1 MRIEMIDKKGKFRH
15 VETVWKGPRD
25 EENPMGNESWTG
37 KTWFRLKEL
46 DFSSVPRREEASP
59 PDRRV
64 RQKTQHRVPDLEEH
78 TPTQLGDEPENQ
90 ENAKQPEEAT
100 IFEPDRSVLPPE
112 QVPLPDDASMGLS
125 ESIRGDLKR
134 PVSEASEVRWE
145 SLPPNKKSRLELL
158 EVLHTQLLNKNQ
170 PKPTKN
176 RECQLSQFQGKDLER
191 FRQAIHKE
199 INNNLGTEAY
209 EILSEA
215 ELEHIRTHKPDKI
228 MKSRYVF
235 TMKPIEDF
243 ALDDARSADLVLD
256 ASTDG
261 PSKAKCRHVMQ
272 GFSEPD
278 LLQLETSTPQVHR
291 DSVIFTAQILVPKKW
306 TPGFADFTQAFHS
319 GDAINRELY
328 ALQPRE
334 GIPGASA
341 KQLIKLKKTCYGL
354 TDGPSAWPHQD
365 IGLSTVHHRSVPLLP
380 GQ

>member
-1 MRIEMIDKKGKFRH
+1 MIRVHERSNIFYPTETEDDIPVPFEDLEDWMRIEMIDKKGKFRH

-46 DFSSVPRREEASP
+46 DFSLVPRREEVSP

-64 RQKTQHRVPDLEEH
+64 RQKTQHRVPDLEEY
-78 TPTQLGDEPENQ
+78 TPTQIGDEPENQ

-125 ESIRGDLKR
+125 QSIRGDLKR
-134 PVSEASEVRWE
+134 PGSEASEARWE

-158 EVLHTQLLNKNQ
+158 EVLHTQLFNKNQ

-176 RECQLSQFQGKDLER
+176 RECQLSQFHGKDLER

-215 ELEHIRTHKPDKI
+215 ESEHIRTHKPDKF
-228 MKSRYVF
+228 MKSRY
-235 TMKPIEDF
+235 MCSP
-243 ALDDARSADLVLD
+243 
-256 ASTDG
+256 
-261 PSKAKCRHVMQ
+261 
-272 GFSEPD
+272 
-278 LLQLETSTPQVHR
+278 
-291 DSVIFTAQILVPKKW
+291 
-306 TPGFADFTQAFHS
+306 
-319 GDAINRELY
+319 
-328 ALQPRE
+328 
-334 GIPGASA
+334 
-341 KQLIKLKKTCYGL
+341 
-354 TDGPSAWPHQD
+354 
-365 IGLSTVHHRSVPLLP
+365 
-380 GQ
+380 